1 MLIAGDIG
9 GTKAALALY
18 DLQSGARQPVHQRI
32 YHSAEHAGLAEIV
45 LDFMA
50 TIDQSVKSAC
60 FAVAAPVIAGVAR
73 FTNLPWVA
81 DEASLCRDLG
91 LQRVTL
97 LNDLQ
102 AFAYAVPHLQA
113 DELHVLNAG
122 IAVPHGPI
130 GVIAPG
136 TGLGEG
142 FLVWAGDRY
151 LACASE
157 GGHADFAP
165 ADDHQA
171 AMLAYLQQRHAHVSY
186 EMVCSGLGLPNIY
199 AFLRD
204 AGDHPEPAEFAAA
217 LAAADDRTPLILR
230 AALQPGPAH
239 MMCAVA
245 LDIFIA
251 CLGAEAGNLAL
262 KVLATGG
269 IYIGGGI
276 PPRILPQLDD
286 GRLLHAFTAKGRYHA
301 MLKNIPLKIVIS
313 PAGLLGAALYGFDDW
328 RRGR

>member
-9 GTKAALALY
+9 GTKASLALY
-18 DLQSGARQPVHQRI
+18 DLQNGARHPIHQRT
-32 YHSAEHAGLAEIV
+32 YHSADHAGLAEIV
-45 LDFMA
+45 RDFL
-50 TIDQSVKSAC
+50 TTTDQPVKVGC
-60 FAVAAPVIAGVAR
+60 FAVAAPVIAGLAR
-73 FTNLPWVA
+73 FTNLPWVV

-91 LQRVTL
+91 LERVTL

-102 AFAYAVPHLQA
+102 ALAYAVPHLR
-113 DELHVLNAG
+113 DDDVHVLNAG
-122 IAVPHGPI
+122 IAVPRGPI

-136 TGLGEG
+136 TGLGEA

-157 GGHADFAP
+157 GGHPDFSP
-165 ADDHQA
+165 ANDTQA

-199 AFLRD
+199 GFLRD
-204 AGDHPEPAEFAAA
+204 GGDHTEPPEFAAE
-217 LAAADDRTPLILR
+217 LAAADDRTPLILQ

-239 MMCAVA
+239 RLCAVA

-269 IYIGGGI
+269 IYFGGGI

-286 GRLLHAFTAKGRYHA
+286 GRLLSAFTAKGRYHD
-301 MLKNIPLKIVIS
+301 MLQNIPLKIVTS
-313 PAGLLGAALYGFDDW
+313 SAGLLGAALYGLDDL
-328 RRGR
+328 RHT